1 MNMKGMNAYQHFGL
15 RQPWIEHFM
24 ADGVNCFGQGVLGNR
39 QYDALK
45 VWLRDAGIIESNKD
59 KTISVTSLGEKLIQ
73 RGHLF
78 RMLRQF
84 RCSSNTTDKSLNY
97 RQDLPK

>member
-15 RQPWIEHFM
+15 RQPWVEHFM

-45 VWLRDAGIIESNKD
+45 SGLEMPASLNPIKTKPFRSLLWEKNSFNGVRIIHLFGPLFGQ
-59 KTISVTSLGEKLIQ
+59 ILPIIQ
-73 RGHLF
+73 RFVGGIA
-78 RMLRQF
+78 
-84 RCSSNTTDKSLNY
+84 
-97 RQDLPK
+97 

>member
-45 VWLRDAGIIESNKD
+45 VWLRDAGIIEPFR
-59 KTISVTSLGEKLIQ
+59 SLPWEKNSFNEVRII
-73 RGHLF
+73 RLF
-78 RMLRQF
+78 GPLFGQI
-84 RCSSNTTDKSLNY
+84 
-97 RQDLPK
+97 LPITRRFVGGIA